1 MNFSNRI
8 NNIKA
13 SPIRRL
19 IPYADR
25 ARERGLEVIPLNIG
39 QPDIDTPPD
48 FLEAVR
54 KFDVSVLEYANSRG
68 IKKALE
74 TTQLYLKNYGL
85 DFDLNEILITNGASE
100 GLLFSLM
107 ALLDQGDEVI
117 SIEPFYTNYKSL
129 VQMVGGNLRAVSSRV
144 SDNFMMPKR
153 EEFEKL
159 ITPKTK
165 VILLSSP
172 SNPTGRVYREE
183 EIRTIVDLAIDYDL
197 FILADEVYREF
208 NYTGRKFV
216 SFGDF
221 EEIEDRVCLLD
232 SISKKYSACGAR
244 IGSIASKNEVF
255 IKHVLKLCQ
264 ARLAVSTL
272 DQVGAGAMDLV
283 DDEYVYA
290 NRRIYKRRRD
300 ILNDRLNKI
309 VGIKASVPEGAF
321 YDIVRLPVDN
331 AEKFIIWTCE
341 NIQINKSTI
350 LLTPAEDFYYTEG
363 SGRDEVRIS
372 YCVNE
377 DKLELGM
384 DILEK
389 ALREYKIKDIG

>member
-39 QPDIDTPPD
+39 QPDIETPPD

-85 DFDLNEILITNGASE
+85 DFDLKEILITNGASE

-129 VQMVGGNLRAVSSRV
+129 VQMVGGKLCAVTSRV
-144 SDNFMMPKR
+144 ADNFSMPKR

-159 ITPKTK
+159 ISPKTK

-172 SNPTGRVYREE
+172 SNPTGRVYRQE
-183 EIRTIVDLAIDYDL
+183 EIRTIVDLALDYDL

-208 NYTGRKFV
+208 NYTDRKFV

-221 EEIEDRVCLLD
+221 KEIEDRVCLLD

-244 IGSIASKNEVF
+244 IGSIASKNEDF

-283 DDEYVYA
+283 DDEYVYT
-290 NRRIYKRRRD
+290 NRRIYKKRRN

-309 VGIKASVPEGAF
+309 SGIKASVPEGAF
-321 YDIVRLPVDN
+321 YDIVKLPVEN
-331 AEKFIIWTCE
+331 AEDFIIWTCE
-341 NIQINKSTI
+341 NIQIDKSTI
-350 LLTPAEDFYYTEG
+350 LLTPAEDFYYTQG
-363 SGRDEVRIS
+363 AGRDEVRIS

-377 DKLELGM
+377 DKLNLGM

-389 ALREYKIKDIG
+389 ALREYKGKKLG